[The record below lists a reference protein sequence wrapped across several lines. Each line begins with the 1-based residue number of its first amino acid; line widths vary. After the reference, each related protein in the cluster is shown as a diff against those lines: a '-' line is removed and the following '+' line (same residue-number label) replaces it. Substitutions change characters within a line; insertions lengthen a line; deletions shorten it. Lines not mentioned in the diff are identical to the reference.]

1 MSLTA
6 SEAERK
12 TGAGW
17 MTASLLFFFRPLKH
31 ILDKTTHQTAEAAGA
46 GRQVKHSRVV
56 KVYVTCFSG
65 ILSKDRARWTRVM
78 VGRALIDLGCQRNDW
93 DHTLDG

>member
-1 MSLTA
+1 M
-6 SEAERK
+6 EQV
-12 TGAGW
+12 GC
-17 MTASLLFFFRPLKH
+17 LLSFFRPLKH
-31 ILDKTTHQTAEAAGA
+31 ILDKTTHQTAAAAGA

-78 VGRALIDLGCQRNDW
+78 VGRALIDLGCQHNDW